1 VGSAFEFFGKPA
13 TGNAASSSGELPQNP
28 QQQSDLIMKAL
39 TAALSG
45 DRRGMPTWNGSIE
58 TLRPW
63 LRQLSYWELD
73 NHVPRQRW
81 GIKLLQSFAEGSAPR
96 KMAEALDMPTIL
108 SEHGYGTILS
118 EILNKYGPYLEA
130 IGPAAVDNFFFGAE
144 RSRHETFSNY
154 IAAKEL
160 ALQEVEAQLGEKVPP
175 RIAGRILLRGAN
187 LSEPQRENLAI
198 KYNALLTFDQIAT
211 ALRPLDRPEALMGKV
226 NKAYMTSL
234 GDVPQSAHDHAEEV
248 EDGEPGDDLCEDELL
263 EDDEPESDGEG
274 NLTYLM
280 FDPTKE
286 YSEEETKYI
295 WAYNS
300 AYRDVRKELQSRRK
314 GRQFFRPKNS
324 SKGRKSFGNRDF
336 SKGKSKDAKGRDQ
349 SNRKPR
355 GTPDELMAKTRCF
368 KCNELGHMSRDC
380 PKRESQSFFVAQGM
394 HGSVNRT
401 YMTVNSKAVSE
412 TVEKVSDKGSSVVG
426 HQVVGHRVCSYV
438 NISNSLESSISVYA
452 GVRTESHE
460 AVVDTAAEE
469 AVIGSGSFERLQKAL
484 AHFGLQAVPAAGA
497 TVSCSGIGGSARI
510 HGVWDV
516 PLGVAKT
523 NGLLR
528 VTVIE
533 DQNSFETPFLL
544 PISYQE
550 LVGATI
556 DLDKGIFKLRNGK
569 KTSMKRT
576 PTGHRTISI
585 LEFGGPWSLPLELQ
599 SDLGLGSSNPFVLE
613 KPIHHKMVQQR
624 PGIAVWVKQGEDT
637 VYMGTLQGPRTT
649 LVHPQ
654 EVLPDGTISSLSPTR
669 HTHATFLDQHTLHIQ
684 DLWHSSID
692 RQLPLWSG
700 EVVFEISEARPGIFG
715 DQRPPNQARNPE
727 GAMKL
732 GEDVFQD
739 AMGFDEFAECDPH
752 SLQQKGSSQLRCI
765 SQLMQQGH
773 EPHSMLAKPFESR
786 VSQPTFQDAS
796 SDHVMDLQRRPRD
809 RPKLREETF
818 PNVQPETLRCV
829 EKNDPDHANQEHV
842 VHYLTNRNAELML
855 QDQERLAQRVSAKV
869 KGKNQN
875 KVRRGIGR
883 PLTRSTACKTW
894 RFEPSKCPHEE
905 DQLRQRAGGGHHWW
919 TCLAC
924 GARWERLESAADVIE
939 NAKLNQPKGSASSS
953 QAAQAPMS
961 TTVTVST
968 SSTVAYPQILPAPR
982 YRPDLSHLEL
992 VEQQVT
998 PPGTSIVRTIKAE
1011 MMKGK
1016 SKGKT
1021 GPPKTEETETKLVK
1035 VKSEL
1040 TNSRRRSASAGVR
1053 ATQER
1058 ARQRTPSFNG
1068 EMTATEAFEIH
1079 SSEGESWS
1087 PVTTQQNQPMSP
1099 AT

>member
-1 VGSAFEFFGKPA
+1 
-13 TGNAASSSGELPQNP
+13 
-28 QQQSDLIMKAL
+28 MKAL

-96 KMAEALDMPTIL
+96 KMAEALDMPSIL

-130 IGPAAVDNFFFGAE
+130 IGPAAVDNLFFGAE

-160 ALQEVEAQLGEKVPP
+160 ALQEVEAQLGEKRPP

-198 KYNALLTFDQIAT
+198 KYDALLTFDQIAT

-263 EDDEPESDGEG
+263 EDDEPESDGE
-274 NLTYLM
+274 
-280 FDPTKE
+280 
-286 YSEEETKYI
+286 
-295 WAYNS
+295 
-300 AYRDVRKELQSRRK
+300 
-314 GRQFFRPKNS
+314 
-324 SKGRKSFGNRDF
+324 
-336 SKGKSKDAKGRDQ
+336 GKSKDAKGRDQ

-460 AVVDTAAEE
+460 AVADTAAEE

-523 NGLLR
+523 NGLLH

-585 LEFGGPWSLPLELQ
+585 LEFGGPWPDRAFLAINDLPTSLE
-599 SDLGLGSSNPFVLE
+599 F
-613 KPIHHKMVQQR
+613 
-624 PGIAVWVKQGEDT
+624 
-637 VYMGTLQGPRTT
+637 
-649 LVHPQ
+649 
-654 EVLPDGTISSLSPTR
+654 
-669 HTHATFLDQHTLHIQ
+669 
-684 DLWHSSID
+684 
-692 RQLPLWSG
+692 
-700 EVVFEISEARPGIFG
+700 
-715 DQRPPNQARNPE
+715 RNPRFKMR
-727 GAMKL
+727 ARITSWISK
-732 GEDVFQD
+732 EDQETD
-739 AMGFDEFAECDPH
+739 QSYEKKPSQM
-752 SLQQKGSSQLRCI
+752 SSQKRC
-765 SQLMQQGH
+765 
-773 EPHSMLAKPFESR
+773 
-786 VSQPTFQDAS
+786 DAWKR
-796 SDHVMDLQRRPRD
+796 M
-809 RPKLREETF
+809 
-818 PNVQPETLRCV
+818 TLIIL
-829 EKNDPDHANQEHV
+829 NMIIHANQEHV

-883 PLTRSTACKTW
+883 PLTRSTAWKTW

-924 GARWERLESAADVIE
+924 GARWERLESAADVME
-939 NAKLNQPKGSASSS
+939 NAKLNQPKGSAS
-953 QAAQAPMS
+953 
-961 TTVTVST
+961 
-968 SSTVAYPQILPAPR
+968 PQILPAPR